1 MPIISTIGRRSFKVR
16 LLIGSIYALLTI
28 GALSMIYPFT
38 LMLSGSIKSET
49 DISDISP
56 IPKFWFSD
64 DVLFRKYVESK
75 YNGGLAGVDIGWGRK
90 IVSWQKL
97 HKPPEEDFQYVEPF
111 RQWRQHTSNW
121 TLGHCGGFKL
131 LPRNARVFRS
141 TMQEHFGD
149 DNIQAFVNA
158 TDLPI
163 RSWTELNPPAEGVFR
178 FPPEKEG
185 LMGLFRPFADKQ
197 PARDRIILNPDG
209 EFRYTYV
216 RTKYPDIDALNK
228 AAGAKYRSYEDV
240 FLTRTPPK
248 NPILRKMWEEYVRDD
263 IELLFIH
270 FSPSLKANYH
280 DFLIERYGTIEE
292 YNKQT
297 GNNAASFDAVV
308 FPTSLPEKRAEQVIW
323 EGFLRDAKRCPI
335 EAVSLH
341 TTRHDFED
349 FLAAQ
354 TGKTLD
360 QLGQIN
366 MPIAAADYRDC
377 MDNSSDLRWEFT
389 TRNYKQ
395 VFDYVI
401 LHGRGVINTVIY
413 CGLMI
418 LLALTVNP
426 LAAYALSRYKPP
438 STYTVLLICMATMSF
453 PNEVTM
459 IPAFLLLKKFPLWP
473 ILTGLGSFLVAAW
486 VLSKF
491 LRNLSDNLKLGI
503 AILFGI
509 LVGGVLV
516 PFWVLKGS
524 SNVSLLNTFA
534 ALVLPGAANGY
545 SIFLLKG
552 FFDSLPRELYE
563 AADLDGASEWTKFW
577 SMTMNLSKPILAVI
591 ALSAFTAAYS
601 QFMMALIIIPD
612 QNMWTLMVWIFQLQ
626 SISHQAVIYA
636 ALVIGAIPTFIV
648 FVFAQGVIM
657 RGIVVPVEK

>member
-1 MPIISTIGRRSFKVR
+1 MPIISTIGRRSLKVR
-16 LLIGSIYALLTI
+16 LLIGTIYTLLTF
-28 GALSMIYPFT
+28 GALTMIYPFT

-75 YNGGLAGVDIGWGRK
+75 YNGSLEKVDAGWGRK
-90 IVSWQKL
+90 ISSWQKL
-97 HKPPEEDFQYVEPF
+97 HKPAEEEFLYVEPF
-111 RQWRQHTSNW
+111 RQWRRHTPDW
-121 TLGHCGGFKL
+121 MLGHCTGYNL
-131 LPRNARVFRS
+131 LPRNARLFRYA
-141 TMQEHFGD
+141 MQEKFGD
-149 DNIQAFVNA
+149 DNIRAFAEA
-158 TDLPI
+158 TDLPV
-163 RSWTELNPPAEGVFR
+163 RSWTELNPPVEGVFR
-178 FPPEKEG
+178 FPSEDEG
-185 LMGLFRPFADKQ
+185 LMGLFRAYADKQ
-197 PARDRIILNPDG
+197 PARDRILLNPDG
-209 EFRYTYV
+209 VFRRNYL
-216 RTKYPDIDALNK
+216 RPKYPDLDSLNK
-228 AAGAKYRSYEDV
+228 AMGTEYRSFEEV

-248 NPILRKMWEEYVRDD
+248 NPALRELWNEYVRDD
-263 IELLFIH
+263 IELQFVR
-270 FSPSLKANYH
+270 FSPSLKTNYH
-280 DFLIERYGTIEE
+280 DFLVERFGTIEE
-292 YNKQT
+292 YNRKT
-297 GNNAASFDAVV
+297 GGNAASFDDVA
-308 FPTSLPEKRAEQVIW
+308 FPTSLPKTRAEQVVW
-323 EGFLRDAKRCPI
+323 EGFLHDEKRCPT
-335 EAVSLH
+335 EAISLH

-349 FLAAQ
+349 FLVAQ

-360 QLGQIN
+360 QIGRVNL
-366 MPIAAADYRDC
+366 PVAAADYRDC
-377 MDNSSDLRWEFT
+377 MENSSSIRWEFT

-438 STYTVLLICMATMSF
+438 STYTILLICMATMSF

-473 ILTGLGSFLVAAW
+473 ILTGLGSFLVMAW
-486 VLSKF
+486 ILSRF
-491 LRNLSDNLKLGI
+491 LRNLSDNLKLGV
-503 AILFGI
+503 AILIGI

-516 PFWVLKGS
+516 PFWALKDS
-524 SNVSLLNTFA
+524 YNVSLLNTFA

-545 SIFLLKG
+545 AIFLLKG

-591 ALSAFTAAYS
+591 ALQAFTAAYS

-612 QNMWTLMVWIFQLQ
+612 QKMWTLMVWIFQLQ

-636 ALVIGAIPTFIV
+636 ALVVGAIPTFVV
-648 FVFAQGVIM
+648 FVLAQGVIM
-657 RGIVVPVEK
+657 RGIVVPIEK